1 MELTMRQRQAVTR
14 RLAQD
19 YQKAGKKRKGQLLDH
34 LVYLTGYRRSYAAR
48 VLRQALQPRPRRPGK
63 RRKSAIYDH
72 EVLRAL
78 GQIWVICDGICGKRL
93 APFLPEIIPVLE
105 RFGELS
111 LTAQVRQ
118 KLLQIS
124 AATIDRLLAPVRK
137 RYRLRPRATTK
148 PGTLL
153 KHQIPIRTFSD
164 WDEARPG
171 FVEVDLVSH
180 DGGTPGP
187 DVRRDP
193 EPDRCR
199 QWLD

>member
-1 MELTMRQRQAVTR
+1 
-14 RLAQD
+14 
-19 YQKAGKKRKGQLLDH
+19 
-34 LVYLTGYRRSYAAR
+34 
-48 VLRQALQPRPRRPGK
+48 
-63 RRKSAIYDH
+63 
-72 EVLRAL
+72 
-78 GQIWVICDGICGKRL
+78 
-93 APFLPEIIPVLE
+93 
-105 RFGELS
+105 
-111 LTAQVRQ
+111 
-118 KLLQIS
+118 
-124 AATIDRLLAPVRK
+124 VRK

-193 EPDRCR
+193 EPDRR
-199 QWLD
+199 LQWLD